1 MTENEL
7 LEYIDGIGN
16 QCRKNRLLH
25 HACFEIV
32 FAQIGNPLSRVFMM
46 NQLVSGK
53 AVKIWDKDEFC
64 GRMFDFSLNRYIA
77 HIDVTFGYLS
87 GMVNI
92 VMCLVE
98 SPDHNTN
105 ITASVIDAFS
115 RLYEL

>member
-64 GRMFDFSLNRYIA
+64 GRKDM
-77 HIDVTFGYLS
+77 
-87 GMVNI
+87 
-92 VMCLVE
+92 